1 MMNNRQLN
9 LLDTPMEDTAIPQAA
24 QEYMPTGFSAPPYK
38 KVLGLDLGV
47 SSIGWALV
55 KENYNSPS
63 EILGMGVRIVPLD
76 REESD
81 EFTSGNKIT
90 KNQQRTQKRTARKN
104 YYRYTLRRRALT
116 AELKKHNMF
125 DPNLFSLPQLKL
137 WELRAKAVTEQI
149 SLTELGRVLYHLNQ
163 KRGYKSG
170 KISQSEEEKDPKYV
184 EAIKSRYQE
193 LRAAG
198 KTIGQKFYEELL
210 KNPHYRIKQQV
221 FPREAY
227 QEEFDRIMHNQKRY
241 YPDVLTDAFIEHLR
255 DDIIYHQRKLKSQK
269 GLVSIC
275 EFEGFHVKNK
285 EGKEIFVGPPVA
297 HRSNPLFQVEKIWE
311 SINNITLKSRKNE

>member
-9 LLDTPMEDTAIPQAA
+9 LFDTPMEDTAIPQAA

-170 KISQSEEEKDPKYV
+170 KNSQSEEEKDPKYV

-193 LRAAG
+193 LRAEG

-221 FPREAY
+221 F
-227 QEEFDRIMHNQKRY
+227 
-241 YPDVLTDAFIEHLR
+241 
-255 DDIIYHQRKLKSQK
+255 
-269 GLVSIC
+269 
-275 EFEGFHVKNK
+275 
-285 EGKEIFVGPPVA
+285 
-297 HRSNPLFQVEKIWE
+297 
-311 SINNITLKSRKNE
+311 